1 MSNIQ
6 IEKISMTEV
15 DTDCVV
21 NAANSSLAA
30 GGGVCGY
37 IFNAAGYT
45 ELSNAC
51 DRIGHCDTGSA
62 VITPGFAMKSKYIV
76 HAVGPIWNGGNNNEE
91 KLLYSCYQKSM
102 ELVME
107 KGCHSIAFPLISAG
121 IYGYPKEAAWEIAIR
136 SINDFIS
143 AHAEYDINVIFA
155 VIDNEILEMGR
166 QTLSNFKSKND
177 NKFVFFYHIYEENG
191 YLSNWYKSDFYVH
204 GKKYCCNE
212 QYLMEQKALLF
223 GDFETAEKIMQETN
237 QKNIKNLGKAAK
249 GFNEKIWN
257 GNKQIIMYRGLMA
270 KFTQN
275 VELREKLVSTG
286 NATLVEASPND
297 KIWGISMSAD
307 DTNALD
313 MNKWKGENLL
323 DFALMAVRDELRMM

>member
-6 IEKISMTEV
+6 IKKISITEV

-37 IFNAAGYT
+37 IFKAAGYT
-45 ELSNAC
+45 KLSNAC
-51 DRIGHCDTGSA
+51 DRIGHCETGSA
-62 VITPGFAMKSKYIV
+62 VITPGFAVKSKYIV
-76 HAVGPIWNGGNNNEE
+76 HAVGPIWNNGNKNEE

-102 ELVME
+102 ELAME

-121 IYGYPKEAAWEIAIR
+121 IYGYPKEAAWKIAIR

-143 AHAEYDINVIFA
+143 AHAEYDIDVIFA

-166 QTLSNFKSKND
+166 QTLLNFRSKND
-177 NKFVFFYHIYEENG
+177 NKFVLFYHEYEENG

-204 GKKYCCNE
+204 GKKYCCSE
-212 QYLMEQKALLF
+212 QYMMEQKAILF
-223 GDFETAEKIMQETN
+223 GDFDTAEKIMQETN
-237 QKNIKNLGKAAK
+237 QQNIKNLGRAAK
-249 GFNEKIWN
+249 GFNEKIWD

-275 VELREKLVSTG
+275 VDLREKLVSTG
-286 NATLVEASPND
+286 NAILVEASPTD

-307 DTNALD
+307 DPDALD

-323 DFALMAVRDELRMM
+323 GFALMAVRDDLK